1 MSTAVSQ
8 AVKDFVTQSKE
19 LFDLLRREG
28 HGLSDRELHMLRSQ
42 LHILELEAANLQ
54 TFKRLR
60 PDRVA

>member
-1 MSTAVSQ
+1 MSMDVSQ
-8 AVKDFVTQSKE
+8 AVKDFVIQSKE
-19 LFDLLRREG
+19 LIDLLRREG

-42 LHILELEAANLQ
+42 LHILEIEATNLQ